1 MSALGDQSRS
11 AIAPTIDLFPCQD
24 YRAPTLMFL
33 ARKIL
38 ALCILVSLCPGLAE
52 TMHDGLHQMLEIEED
67 QASAAECCPEHGCTP
82 LAHQCSCCVSIPAV
96 PSTSVSLL
104 ASIQRHA
111 YLGTWTPRA
120 DQLGA
125 VGFKSTLE
133 RPPRA

>member
-1 MSALGDQSRS
+1 MVQRAS
-11 AIAPTIDLFPCQD
+11 IDAFAFQD
-24 YRAPTLMFL
+24 YLRASLMVL
-33 ARKIL
+33 VRKLL

-67 QASAAECCPEHGCTP
+67 QASAVECCPEHGCTP

-96 PSTSVSLL
+96 PSTSASLL

-120 DQLGA
+120 DQLRA